1 MTSQLRK
8 INNVIEQ
15 FLLPLAEAVSGWS
28 TLAAIRSA
36 LIVTLPLMFLGSL
49 AELMISF
56 PLDAYKEFMFR
67 QFGPEWRMFGQS
79 LKDATFSVMSLIMV
93 FSIGHHLAD
102 QFNHDNPVLR
112 ANPVIA
118 GLVAFTAFFC
128 LLQQDGDALNRRWLG
143 VAGLFV
149 AILVGVFATRLF
161 LYFFSIKRLHL
172 HLPGG
177 TPDIAIPQAFNA
189 FIPGMLTV
197 LVFAALGAAM
207 QTFVGMSLHE
217 ALYQIIRMPFDAIGE
232 GLGRGM
238 LYILSLHALW
248 FAGIHGANVLDP
260 ITHDIYGAAMLAN
273 EVAAA
278 AGEPLPHIMTKTFMD
293 TFVFMGG
300 AGTGISLAGALILFG
315 KTQASRKIGIF
326 SLVPGLFNI
335 NEVLLF
341 GLPIVLNPLMLI
353 PFLLTPVLLAAI
365 SYVAVATGLVPGTNV
380 ATEWTTPIL
389 LNGYLSTG
397 SLSGSALQLANL
409 VVGVLI
415 YAPFVL
421 IANKIKVK
429 QINDAFRSLL
439 RRSCATADSSRR
451 CLDHNDDA
459 GSLARS
465 LITDLEYDYRHGEGL
480 FLEFQPQICSRTG
493 RVVGVE
499 SLIRWKHP
507 SYGLIPAPITVALAE
522 DSGLI
527 RPIGLWVFETA
538 CQVRKSWLDAGI
550 TDLTMAVNV
559 SALQLERSFPKQ
571 LLDIAARYDLPPSLM
586 EVEVTES
593 SALDSDKPESH
604 ILSRVYDAGFPVA
617 IDDFGMGHSSLK
629 YLKQFPVSVV
639 KIDGAI
645 SREVVTNSICSDI
658 VASITRLCRA
668 RNMLSVAE
676 FVENEEQAALLRELG
691 CDVFQGYLYSKSL
704 LPSDCLQFIQ
714 KRNGG
719 NGA

>member
-1 MTSQLRK
+1 
-8 INNVIEQ
+8 
-15 FLLPLAEAVSGWS
+15 
-28 TLAAIRSA
+28 
-36 LIVTLPLMFLGSL
+36 
-49 AELMISF
+49 
-56 PLDAYKEFMFR
+56 MFR
-67 QFGPEWRMFGQS
+67 QFGPEWRMFGQI

-93 FSIGHHLAD
+93 FSIGHHLTD
-102 QFNHDNPVLR
+102 QFNHANPVLR

-217 ALYQIIRMPFDAIGE
+217 ALYQSIRMPFDAIGE

-238 LYILSLHALW
+238 LYILSLHVLW

-507 SYGLIPAPITVALAE
+507 T
-522 DSGLI
+522 
-527 RPIGLWVFETA
+527 
-538 CQVRKSWLDAGI
+538 
-550 TDLTMAVNV
+550 
-559 SALQLERSFPKQ
+559 
-571 LLDIAARYDLPPSLM
+571 
-586 EVEVTES
+586 
-593 SALDSDKPESH
+593 
-604 ILSRVYDAGFPVA
+604 
-617 IDDFGMGHSSLK
+617 
-629 YLKQFPVSVV
+629 
-639 KIDGAI
+639 
-645 SREVVTNSICSDI
+645 
-658 VASITRLCRA
+658 
-668 RNMLSVAE
+668 
-676 FVENEEQAALLRELG
+676 
-691 CDVFQGYLYSKSL
+691 
-704 LPSDCLQFIQ
+704 
-714 KRNGG
+714 
-719 NGA
+719 

>member
-67 QFGPEWRMFGQS
+67 QFGPEWRMFGQI

-522 DSGLI
+522 GFNTLLAVAGSTKDSITLEKVEKE
-527 RPIGLWVFETA
+527 PA
-538 CQVRKSWLDAGI
+538 CYTLPEFNERQEGVANWFKRMGSLDLESPMEFPEGYYTIKDSMAELAKNEEAFAIVAKAVKLVTNFDLKPGQGMWSMMSGMSPEHMSGMI
-550 TDLTMAVNV
+550 STDL
-559 SALQLERSFPKQ
+559 LGDKFL
-571 LLDIAARYDLPPSLM
+571 PSLN
-586 EVEVTES
+586 
-593 SALDSDKPESH
+593 AQL
-604 ILSRVYDAGFPVA
+604 I
-617 IDDFGMGHSSLK
+617 
-629 YLKQFPVSVV
+629 
-639 KIDGAI
+639 KI
-645 SREVVTNSICSDI
+645 
-658 VASITRLCRA
+658 
-668 RNMLSVAE
+668 
-676 FVENEEQAALLRELG
+676 
-691 CDVFQGYLYSKSL
+691 K
-704 LPSDCLQFIQ
+704 
-714 KRNGG
+714 K
-719 NGA
+719 

>member
-1 MTSQLRK
+1 M
-8 INNVIEQ
+8 
-15 FLLPLAEAVSGWS
+15 LPLAEAVSGWS

-49 AELMISF
+49 AELLISF

-67 QFGPEWRMFGQS
+67 QFGPEWRMFGQI

-93 FSIGHHLAD
+93 FSIGHHLTD

-177 TPDIAIPQAFNA
+177 TPDIAIPQTFNA

-238 LYILSLHALW
+238 LYILSLHVLW

-315 KTQASRKIGIF
+315 KTQAEGVAHR
-326 SLVPGLFNI
+326 LVHGGGVGDA
-335 NEVLLF
+335 VLHD
-341 GLPIVLNPLMLI
+341 GDG
-353 PFLLTPVLLAAI
+353 LTPQGVLHAVGDEAGHVLFAQHGLLAHGAEHLHHRLGHL
-365 SYVAVATGLVPGTNV
+365 VAGGVGLDHLHQGDQVAGVPEV
-380 ATEWTTPIL
+380 
-389 LNGYLSTG
+389 
-397 SLSGSALQLANL
+397 SAYKALTVLQLGGDLAGAHDRG
-409 VVGVLI
+409 VG
-415 YAPFVL
+415 
-421 IANKIKVK
+421 
-429 QINDAFRSLL
+429 
-439 RRSCATADSSRR
+439 
-451 CLDHNDDA
+451 
-459 GSLARS
+459 
-465 LITDLEYDYRHGEGL
+465 
-480 FLEFQPQICSRTG
+480 
-493 RVVGVE
+493 
-499 SLIRWKHP
+499 
-507 SYGLIPAPITVALAE
+507 AE
-522 DSGLI
+522 DG
-527 RPIGLWVFETA
+527 
-538 CQVRKSWLDAGI
+538 
-550 TDLTMAVNV
+550 
-559 SALQLERSFPKQ
+559 
-571 LLDIAARYDLPPSLM
+571 
-586 EVEVTES
+586 
-593 SALDSDKPESH
+593 
-604 ILSRVYDAGFPVA
+604 
-617 IDDFGMGHSSLK
+617 
-629 YLKQFPVSVV
+629 
-639 KIDGAI
+639 GA
-645 SREVVTNSICSDI
+645 
-658 VASITRLCRA
+658 
-668 RNMLSVAE
+668 
-676 FVENEEQAALLRELG
+676 
-691 CDVFQGYLYSKSL
+691 
-704 LPSDCLQFIQ
+704 
-714 KRNGG
+714 
-719 NGA
+719 

>member
-67 QFGPEWRMFGQS
+67 QFGPEWRMFGQI

-260 ITHDIYGAAMLAN
+260 ITHDIYGAAMLAMVGCGTFASVQDAADKLV
-273 EVAAA
+273 EVASTTEPDAA
-278 AGEPLPHIMTKTFMD
+278 
-293 TFVFMGG
+293 
-300 AGTGISLAGALILFG
+300 
-315 KTQASRKIGIF
+315 
-326 SLVPGLFNI
+326 
-335 NEVLLF
+335 
-341 GLPIVLNPLMLI
+341 
-353 PFLLTPVLLAAI
+353 LTAK
-365 SYVAVATGLVPGTNV
+365 Y
-380 ATEWTTPIL
+380 E
-389 LNGYLSTG
+389 
-397 SLSGSALQLANL
+397 
-409 VVGVLI
+409 
-415 YAPFVL
+415 
-421 IANKIKVK
+421 
-429 QINDAFRSLL
+429 
-439 RRSCATADSSRR
+439 
-451 CLDHNDDA
+451 
-459 GSLARS
+459 
-465 LITDLEYDYRHGEGL
+465 
-480 FLEFQPQICSRTG
+480 
-493 RVVGVE
+493 
-499 SLIRWKHP
+499 
-507 SYGLIPAPITVALAE
+507 
-522 DSGLI
+522 
-527 RPIGLWVFETA
+527 
-538 CQVRKSWLDAGI
+538 
-550 TDLTMAVNV
+550 
-559 SALQLERSFPKQ
+559 
-571 LLDIAARYDLPPSLM
+571 ARYQNFKKLYP
-586 EVEVTES
+586 
-593 SALDSDKPESH
+593 ALK
-604 ILSRVYDAGFPVA
+604 
-617 IDDFGMGHSSLK
+617 DF
-629 YLKQFPVSVV
+629 F
-639 KIDGAI
+639 
-645 SREVVTNSICSDI
+645 
-658 VASITRLCRA
+658 
-668 RNMLSVAE
+668 
-676 FVENEEQAALLRELG
+676 AAT
-691 CDVFQGYLYSKSL
+691 V
-704 LPSDCLQFIQ
+704 
-714 KRNGG
+714 
-719 NGA
+719 

>member
-49 AELMISF
+49 AELLISF
-56 PLDAYKEFMFR
+56 PLDAYREFMFR
-67 QFGPEWRMFGQS
+67 QFGPEWKMFGQI

-93 FSIGHHLAD
+93 FSIGHHLTD

-207 QTFVGMSLHE
+207 
-217 ALYQIIRMPFDAIGE
+217 
-232 GLGRGM
+232 
-238 LYILSLHALW
+238 
-248 FAGIHGANVLDP
+248 
-260 ITHDIYGAAMLAN
+260 LAN

-365 SYVAVATGLVPGTNV
+365 SYVAVAAGLVPGTNV

-550 TDLTMAVNV
+550 TDLWMAVNV
-559 SALQLERSFPKQ
+559 SALQLESSFPKQ
-571 LLDIAARYDLPPSLM
+571 LLDIAARYDLPPSLL

-645 SREVVTNSICSDI
+645 SREVGTNSICSDI

-714 KRNGG
+714 KTNGG

>member
-1 MTSQLRK
+1 
-8 INNVIEQ
+8 
-15 FLLPLAEAVSGWS
+15 
-28 TLAAIRSA
+28 
-36 LIVTLPLMFLGSL
+36 
-49 AELMISF
+49 
-56 PLDAYKEFMFR
+56 
-67 QFGPEWRMFGQS
+67 
-79 LKDATFSVMSLIMV
+79 
-93 FSIGHHLAD
+93 
-102 QFNHDNPVLR
+102 
-112 ANPVIA
+112 
-118 GLVAFTAFFC
+118 
-128 LLQQDGDALNRRWLG
+128 
-143 VAGLFV
+143 
-149 AILVGVFATRLF
+149 
-161 LYFFSIKRLHL
+161 
-172 HLPGG
+172 
-177 TPDIAIPQAFNA
+177 
-189 FIPGMLTV
+189 
-197 LVFAALGAAM
+197 
-207 QTFVGMSLHE
+207 
-217 ALYQIIRMPFDAIGE
+217 
-232 GLGRGM
+232 
-238 LYILSLHALW
+238 
-248 FAGIHGANVLDP
+248 
-260 ITHDIYGAAMLAN
+260 
-273 EVAAA
+273 
-278 AGEPLPHIMTKTFMD
+278 
-293 TFVFMGG
+293 
-300 AGTGISLAGALILFG
+300 
-315 KTQASRKIGIF
+315 
-326 SLVPGLFNI
+326 
-335 NEVLLF
+335 
-341 GLPIVLNPLMLI
+341 MLI

-604 ILSRVYDAGFPVA
+604 ILSRVYDTGFPVA